1 MNKKRVV
8 AVSGYFDPI
17 HYGHIEYFKMAKM
30 LGNYLVVI
38 INNNNSAI
46 NKKGY
51 YFMDENE
58 RLKII
63 ESIQYVDEAIISV
76 DIDGSVAK
84 TLELIKPDIFAKG
97 GDRNVKNIPQNEI
110 EICKKMNIKIIDNVG
125 KKIQSS
131 SKLINNIKGK
141 I

>member
-1 MNKKRVV
+1 MNKKIVV

-17 HYGHIEYFKMAKM
+17 HYGHIEYFQMAKM
-30 LGNYLVVI
+30 IGDHLVVI

-46 NKKGY
+46 NKKGF

-58 RLKII
+58 RLKIV
-63 ESIQYVDEAIISV
+63 ESIRYVDEAIISV
-76 DIDGSVAK
+76 DTDGSVAK

-97 GDRNVKNIPQNEI
+97 GDRSINNIPQNEVK
-110 EICKKMNIKIIDNVG
+110 ICKKMNIKIIDNLG
-125 KKIQSS
+125 NKIQSS
-131 SKLINNIKGK
+131 SNLINNIKGK